1 MHPRYGQVCETALVL
16 TNRVKSSNIIP
27 LVPTGRLLWEKAAN
41 FGHGASVMR
50 KVRITTLQLILL
62 PQSSASA
69 ALTSINDAS
78 NVSVEDPLEPMSTT
92 AETLVQRRAKVGPMD
107 SDPRLIFRGKTE
119 SIFVSSYSPWPSG
132 PWVGS

>member
-16 TNRVKSSNIIP
+16 TNRVKNSNIIP
-27 LVPTGRLLWEKAAN
+27 LVPTGRLRWEKAAN

-69 ALTSINDAS
+69 ALTYINHASSVVPVAPPEPKHTAS
-78 NVSVEDPLEPMSTT
+78 NDEEVEG
-92 AETLVQRRAKVGPMD
+92 A
-107 SDPRLIFRGKTE
+107 
-119 SIFVSSYSPWPSG
+119 
-132 PWVGS
+132 VGSFLFPRIRLGPRGLGSARRGSH